1 MIRQKYDES
10 DKNFYERLKLEQM
23 NIRSDMS
30 VDDYKKRLDLNS
42 LNYIEINATK
52 SNGKKI
58 SMCIPTC
65 QFNVI
70 SKRKLLRLISSLK
83 GI

>member
-1 MIRQKYDES
+1 MILRKKHNES
-10 DKNFYERLKLEQM
+10 DKNFYERLKLEQL
-23 NIRSDMS
+23 NIRCDMS
-30 VDDYKKRLDLNS
+30 VDDYKKMLDLNG
-42 LNYIEINATK
+42 LDYIEINATK

-65 QFNVI
+65 QFNVNR
-70 SKRKLLRLISSLK
+70 RKLSKLISSLK

>member
-10 DKNFYERLKLEQM
+10 NKNFYERLKLEQM
-23 NIRSDMS
+23 NIRNDMS
-30 VDDYKKRLDLNS
+30 VDDYKKMLDLNG

-70 SKRKLLRLISSLK
+70 SRRKLSKLISSLK

>member
-1 MIRQKYDES
+1 MIHRKHNES
-10 DKNFYERLKLEQM
+10 DKNFHERLKLEQL
-23 NIRSDMS
+23 NICSDMS
-30 VDDYKKRLDLNS
+30 MDDYKKMLDLNG

-65 QFNVI
+65 QFKVI
-70 SKRKLLRLISSLK
+70 SKRKLQRFHV
-83 GI
+83 